1 MFLTSVHKLFLT
13 QRGWIVPDLS
23 SLGTWRI
30 FPGSWMNPKT
40 HASDFWKL
48 KNWKVTDFVKHLRVT
63 ESELIT
69 EKDSIT
75 YENITK

>member
-1 MFLTSVHKLFLT
+1 
-13 QRGWIVPDLS
+13 
-23 SLGTWRI
+23 
-30 FPGSWMNPKT
+30 MNPKT